1 MKTLL
6 ISILVPFIQEMNG
19 PQTAHLNPNVQNLSL
34 EAAGVV
40 RGRLRQ
46 NNGEYTCRRRKDE
59 VCGFVKT
66 GSKLFIFPSEFAGP
80 YPPGSYVDE
89 NNNVVAPF
97 NSIITFGEGEEE
109 TTVINF

>member
-1 MKTLL
+1 M
-6 ISILVPFIQEMNG
+6 PFIQETNG
-19 PQTAHLNPNVQNLSL
+19 PVTTNIQPNTQYVSL

-59 VCGFVKT
+59 VCGFVKNE
-66 GSKLFIFPSEFAGP
+66 SKLFIFPSDFTGP
-80 YPPGSYVDE
+80 YPPGSFVDE
-89 NNNVVAPF
+89 NNNIVAPF
-97 NSIITFGEGEEE
+97 NSIITSGEGEEE